1 MNGSGRQRRAVN
13 RLKWVGCWLVAG
25 CLFQTVWNLRSGAAG
40 DADIKDCDLLD
51 FDDSDLSEEAEL
63 RMQAKMEDSQ
73 GDPGDIVEM
82 KTRSGCI
89 SDHATGSATT
99 ISACSVRVMAL
110 TAYRSRHLRRSAP
123 AGQRVGAAC
132 TARSFTALRRRA
144 LTARVMVNEIWRH
157 PETRIPAIT
166 CRCHDPDTLADS
178 NSIFSAKAFMQYQR
192 TEKARIEF
200 QPGVRNLG
208 VRERSFLLIAD
219 GTKSLDELR
228 TVFGAEFDQ
237 IVTKLVHQQ
246 YLEPRSE
253 GTERRLDAATRP
265 ADVQPQTTPK
275 TAGFQVA
282 NARTTSSDG
291 FEGKRSLATTRMFLF
306 DICER
311 MFTRRS
317 PELAEQYREA
327 LRQSRDRDSMLQAA
341 RLMIAEIERLAGPE
355 RADSIS
361 ERIAMLLPPEAG
373 N

>member
-1 MNGSGRQRRAVN
+1 
-13 RLKWVGCWLVAG
+13 
-25 CLFQTVWNLRSGAAG
+25 
-40 DADIKDCDLLD
+40 
-51 FDDSDLSEEAEL
+51 
-63 RMQAKMEDSQ
+63 
-73 GDPGDIVEM
+73 
-82 KTRSGCI
+82 
-89 SDHATGSATT
+89 
-99 ISACSVRVMAL
+99 
-110 TAYRSRHLRRSAP
+110 
-123 AGQRVGAAC
+123 
-132 TARSFTALRRRA
+132 
-144 LTARVMVNEIWRH
+144 
-157 PETRIPAIT
+157 
-166 CRCHDPDTLADS
+166 
-178 NSIFSAKAFMQYQR
+178 MQYQR

-208 VRERSFLLIAD
+208 VRERSFILIAD